1 MAYKELTAE
10 QIVDHID
17 DFIEIYENGKEINPI
32 PKNVKVTVYCES
44 SNEEG
49 FACNVTTDEMGL
61 EALIAKS
68 WIREE
73 KLQDLCS

>member
-49 FACNVTTDEMGL
+49 FACM
-61 EALIAKS
+61 
-68 WIREE
+68 
-73 KLQDLCS
+73 